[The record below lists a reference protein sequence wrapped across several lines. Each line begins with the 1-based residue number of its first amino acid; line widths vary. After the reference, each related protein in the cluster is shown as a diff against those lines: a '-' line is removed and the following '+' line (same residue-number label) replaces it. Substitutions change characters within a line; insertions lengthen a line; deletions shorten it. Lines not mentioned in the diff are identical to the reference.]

1 MLILQANEEKLL
13 ASSFEMILSQLPF
26 LPLKFIFAEAET
38 DDSARKFDR
47 QLQALKMR
55 TQLLSRLQKEFE
67 DSIKIL
73 K

>member
-1 MLILQANEEKLL
+1 MMKQNEEKLL

-26 LPLKFIFAEAET
+26 LPLKFIFSEPE
-38 DDSARKFDR
+38 SPENVKKFDKEM
-47 QLQALKMR
+47 QSLKMR
-55 TQLLSRLQKEFE
+55 TLLLQRFNKEFE